1 MRPWL
6 RYLKRHGLVITAAA
20 VCVLIF
26 AGSFALYHL
35 PVEAVAYPALLC
47 LMAGVGIMIVGVR
60 KERRRLTRLKPIR
73 GLIDLTERS
82 LPEPE
87 SALEEEYQRI
97 LEQIREEQID
107 RTSLQQR
114 RYDDMM
120 AYYTLWAHQIKTPI
134 AAMKLHL
141 QNEDTA
147 LSRTLSSELF
157 RIEQYVEMVL
167 MFLRLD
173 ADSTDYVIREY
184 DLNGIVRQAV
194 KKFAGEFIT
203 RKIRLDFR
211 PLNARVVTDEKW
223 LSFVIEQVLSN
234 ALKYTPQGGCVSIDM
249 EPPMTLCIRDTGI
262 GIAAEDL
269 PRIFEQGYTG
279 RNGRSDKQATGI
291 GLYLCKRVMNN
302 LGHGIAATSRSGE
315 GTTIRLNLYQNVGR
329 HE

>member
-1 MRPWL
+1 MYL
-6 RYLKRHGLVITAAA
+6 RRHRMGIIAAMA
-20 VCVLIF
+20 CAAIF
-26 AGSFALYHL
+26 ACSFALYHL
-35 PVEAVAYPALLC
+35 PLAAVAYPSALC
-47 LMAGVGIMIVGVR
+47 LMVGAGVMGAGIR
-60 KERRRLTRLKPIR
+60 AERRRLKSLQLIR
-73 GLIDLTERS
+73 GLIDLTERG

-87 SALEEEYQRI
+87 SALEEEYQRM
-97 LEQIREEQID
+97 LEQIREDQLAQAN
-107 RTSLQQR
+107 LQQR

-134 AAMKLHL
+134 AAMKLQL

-147 LSRTLSSELF
+147 LSRTLSSDLF

-184 DLNGIVRQAV
+184 DLEAIVRQAV

-234 ALKYTPQGGCVSIDM
+234 ALKYTPQGGCVSVFM
-249 EPPMTLCIRDTGI
+249 ELPMTLCVRDTGI

-269 PRIFEQGYTG
+269 PRVFEQGYTG
-279 RNGRSDKQATGI
+279 RNGRGDKQATGI
-291 GLYLCKRVMNN
+291 GLYLCRRVMKN
-302 LGHGIAATSRSGE
+302 LGHGIAACSPNGE
-315 GTTIRLNLYQNVGR
+315 GTTIRMNLLQNVGR